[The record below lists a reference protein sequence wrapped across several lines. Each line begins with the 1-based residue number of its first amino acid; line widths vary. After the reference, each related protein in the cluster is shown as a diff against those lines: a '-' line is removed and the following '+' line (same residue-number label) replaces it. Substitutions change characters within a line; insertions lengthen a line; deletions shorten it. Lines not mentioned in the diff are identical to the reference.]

1 MKSGQNCAGRTGN
14 RACGRAGEDVQQHPS
29 PAQQTAFIDPGSLAE
44 VGATTDIFTNPRE
57 EPTKYYITGYHG

>member
-1 MKSGQNCAGRTGN
+1 MNSGQNCVAAPAITLVV
-14 RACGRAGEDVQQHPS
+14 RAEDVQQHPS

-57 EPTKYYITGYHG
+57 EPTKYYITGYYG